1 MQSSKTFHSQQ
12 LPAFTSLA
20 FLNLSEKGVQKYFIL
35 LLLREVIFHL
45 HHFRDCESVL
55 SPKGLKTWL
64 NLSPT
69 PKPTVQLLWP
79 KIRGISLAP
88 TLGS

>member
-12 LPAFTSLA
+12 LSSFTSFA

-45 HHFRDCESVL
+45 HHFR
-55 SPKGLKTWL
+55 
-64 NLSPT
+64 
-69 PKPTVQLLWP
+69 TVSQC
-79 KIRGISLAP
+79 
-88 TLGS
+88 